1 MQKKKIALLS
11 ILSGIVLL
19 IIWVILPM
27 FVSNKGIISIISF
40 LISISG
46 YMLIGLGIGYLTKIK
61 HNHNRLL

>member
-11 ILSGIVLL
+11 ILCGIVLL

-40 LISISG
+40 LISISV
-46 YMLIGLGIGYLTKIK
+46 YMLTGLGIGYLTKIK
-61 HNHNRLL
+61 HNRLL

>member
-46 YMLIGLGIGYLTKIK
+46 YMLIGLGIGYLNKIK

>member
-11 ILSGIVLL
+11 ILSGITLL
-19 IIWVILPM
+19 IIWIILPI

-61 HNHNRLL
+61 HLNKT

>member
-40 LISISG
+40 LISISV
-46 YMLIGLGIGYLTKIK
+46 YMLTGLGIGYLTKIK
-61 HNHNRLL
+61 HLNKT

>member
-27 FVSNKGIISIISF
+27 FVSNKGIIF
-40 LISISG
+40 NF
-46 YMLIGLGIGYLTKIK
+46 YKWVYV
-61 HNHNRLL
+61 NWFRYRLFNQNKTS

>member
-11 ILSGIVLL
+11 ILSGITLL
-19 IIWVILPM
+19 IIWIVLPI

-46 YMLIGLGIGYLTKIK
+46 YMLIGLSIGYLTKIK
-61 HNHNRLL
+61 HNRLL

>member
-19 IIWVILPM
+19 IIWVILPI
-27 FVSNKGIISIISF
+27 FVSNKGTISIISF

-61 HNHNRLL
+61 HNRLL

>member
-40 LISISG
+40 LISISV
-46 YMLIGLGIGYLTKIK
+46 YMLTGLGIGYLTKIK
-61 HNHNRLL
+61 HNRLL

>member
-11 ILSGIVLL
+11 ILSGITLL

-61 HNHNRLL
+61 HLKKI

>member
-19 IIWVILPM
+19 IIWVILPI

-61 HNHNRLL
+61 HNRLL

>member
-1 MQKKKIALLS
+1 MQKKKNALLT
-11 ILSGIVLL
+11 ILCGIVLL

-61 HNHNRLL
+61 HNRLL

>member
-1 MQKKKIALLS
+1 MQKNKISSLS
-11 ILSGIVLL
+11 RLSGITLL
-19 IIWVILPM
+19 IIWIVLPI

-61 HNHNRLL
+61 HLNKI

>member
-1 MQKKKIALLS
+1 MQKNKISSLS
-11 ILSGIVLL
+11 ILSGITLL
-19 IIWVILPM
+19 IIWIVLPI

-61 HNHNRLL
+61 HNRLL

>member
-11 ILSGIVLL
+11 ILSGITLL

-40 LISISG
+40 LISISV
-46 YMLIGLGIGYLTKIK
+46 YMLTGLGIGYLTKIK
-61 HNHNRLL
+61 HNRLL

>member
-1 MQKKKIALLS
+1 MQKNKISSLS
-11 ILSGIVLL
+11 ILSGITLL
-19 IIWVILPM
+19 IIWIVLPI

-46 YMLIGLGIGYLTKIK
+46 YMLIGLGICYLTKIK

>member
-1 MQKKKIALLS
+1 MQKNKISSLS
-11 ILSGIVLL
+11 ILSGITLL
-19 IIWVILPM
+19 IIWIILPI

-61 HNHNRLL
+61 HLNKT